1 MKLLLL
7 ITLGCGG
14 VFGLFALGSV
24 CSLALLAGFA
34 LVAWG
39 FVAIAIC
46 LLCWGVLGVF
56 VGRIDNSLPHLDLWF
71 MNCCGVSVNL
81 W

>member
-1 MKLLLL
+1 MVGLFWLLKLLLL

-39 FVAIAIC
+39 FVAISIC

-56 VGRIDNSLPHLDLWF
+56 
-71 MNCCGVSVNL
+71 CG
-81 W
+81 